1 MAYTNCVEWSSHA
14 KGPSAKMYLIN
25 GNHQVALMQ
34 WIYKK
39 DISHYHQAQMAWQD
53 AKNEHEKADTEKHIK
68 KFSTRLS
75 EHAVWL
81 VEFFDLGHLSL
92 VVVGNILFIYPLHE
106 GNSMIPIDE
115 VHLGT
120 GTLGMARPFHTVG
133 VCHVF
138 GWFRS
143 PPAIIDGLTPI

>member
-14 KGPSAKMYLIN
+14 KG
-25 GNHQVALMQ
+25 Q
-34 WIYKK
+34 

-92 VVVGNILFIYPLHE
+92 VVVGNIL
-106 GNSMIPIDE
+106 
-115 VHLGT
+115 
-120 GTLGMARPFHTVG
+120 TLGMARPFHTVG